1 MVVIVAVDEDT
12 DDTVVFEVTSANV
25 VMIEELVTPK
35 KDNLKFTITQRVG
48 FCHKI
53 IINDTFQMTTNKK
66 RSQAGDEP
74 GQAKIIDDKVIK

>member
-1 MVVIVAVDEDT
+1 MVDILAVDEDA
-12 DDTVVFEVTSANV
+12 DDTVAFEVTSANV

-53 IINDTFQMTTNKK
+53 NIDDTFQMATNKK
-66 RSQAGDEP
+66 LSEAGDEP
-74 GQAKIIDDKVIK
+74 GQAQIIDDIVIK

>member
-1 MVVIVAVDEDT
+1 LLDILAVDEDT

-35 KDNLKFTITQRVG
+35 KGGLRFTITHRHG

-53 IINDTFQMTTNKK
+53 NIDDTFQMTTNKK
-66 RSQAGDEP
+66 
-74 GQAKIIDDKVIK
+74 